1 MAVILWGKPAITIS
15 NQTGATITSSA
26 LNVDTPVINTTQ
38 LSTERGEKHEAQI
51 EGGGNEAVRYD
62 RGKHTLEFEVRFAKA
77 RIMPL
82 QDQCQDGII
91 KGSYKIEVADP
102 NDNTAPKMTMN
113 DAVGSYEDI
122 LNADDGARRHYYFDS
137 QVPTGGGDQ
146 ITWSNI
152 GTVSGGGGA

>member
-1 MAVILWGKPAITIS
+1 MAVILWGKPLITIS
-15 NQTGATITSSA
+15 NLTGAAITSNA
-26 LNVDTPVINTTQ
+26 LTVPTPVIDTTQ

-62 RGKHTLEFEVRFAKA
+62 RGKHTLEFEVRFAKD
-77 RIMPL
+77 RVMPL

-91 KGSYKIEVADP
+91 KGSYKLEVEDP
-102 NDNTAPKMTMN
+102 EDSTAPKMTMA
-113 DAVGSYEDI
+113 DGVGSYEDI

-152 GTVSGGGGA
+152 GTVPSQ